1 MPRVLTAILWLTFVG
16 LVAATLWT
24 VLAACAVGWPDGER
38 WLGGCPTREIRHVAD
53 APLELER
60 ARTTDLQRAIR
71 DLELAVLER
80 PYCPAPTPTPRN
92 DRAPG
97 DELPSC
103 PPERRRATEVILLL
117 DASTSMNYDFALD
130 PAVEQ
135 RLMRLGQQLSSTPFF
150 MPQFQQLRREFQRLE
165 RRALQPNRID
175 RIDVAKQA
183 LSDLVDNTDPDV
195 EFSFVRFSRCGNPD
209 FVGRYGP
216 PQRDALRSAI
226 RQTRLKPA
234 TALAQGI
241 AALPSVM
248 SGGQDDDSPVN
259 VVLVSDGS
267 DSCNGDPC
275 AAARQLKQS
284 RPYAFVNAIAIGGMA
299 DQVRCVPELTGG
311 AFVGADDADELA
323 QALVRAAGQDL
334 PEHCR

>member
-1 MPRVLTAILWLTFVG
+1 MPRVLAAILWLTFVG
-16 LVAATLWT
+16 LVAGTLWT
-24 VLAACAVGWPDGER
+24 VLAACAIGWPDGGR
-38 WLGGCPTREIRHVAD
+38 WLGECPTREIRYVAD
-53 APLELER
+53 PALARER
-60 ARTTDLQRAIR
+60 ERTDALNRAIR
-71 DLELAVLER
+71 DLELAVLDR
-80 PYCPAPTPTPRN
+80 PYCPAPVDEPEQ
-92 DRAPG
+92 RAEP
-97 DELPSC
+97 ERPHC

-130 PAVEQ
+130 PAVER
-135 RLMRLGQQLSSTPFF
+135 RLLQIDQQLRNTPFF
-150 MPQFQQLRREFQRLE
+150 SPQHQQLRREFQRLQ

-183 LSDLVDNTDPDV
+183 LTDLVDNTDPDV
-195 EFSFVRFSRCGNPD
+195 DFSFVRFSSCGNPD

-216 PQRDALRSAI
+216 PQRGALRSDI
-226 RQTRLKPA
+226 RRTQLKPA
-234 TALAQGI
+234 TALARGI
-241 AALPSVM
+241 AALPGVM
-248 SGGQDDDSPVN
+248 NGGREEDSPVN

-299 DQVRCVPELTGG
+299 DQVSCVPELTGG

-323 QALVRAAGQDL
+323 QALVQAAGQDL

>member
-1 MPRVLTAILWLTFVG
+1 MARALTIGLWLIFG
-16 LVAATLWT
+16 ALVAVTLWV
-24 VLAACAVGWPDGER
+24 VLGACALGWPAGER
-38 WLGGCPTREIRHVAD
+38 WLGGCPVPGVEAVAD
-53 APLELER
+53 PALARER
-60 ARTTDLQRAIR
+60 ERTDALNRAIR
-71 DLELAVLER
+71 DLELAVLDR
-80 PYCPAPTPTPRN
+80 PYCPAPVDEPEQ
-92 DRAPG
+92 RAEP
-97 DELPSC
+97 ERPPC

-130 PAVEQ
+130 PAVER
-135 RLMRLGQQLSSTPFF
+135 RLLEIGQQLSNTPFF
-150 MPQFQQLRREFQRLE
+150 SPQHQQLRREFQRLE

-183 LSDLVDNTDPDV
+183 LTDLVDNTDPDV
-195 EFSFVRFSRCGNPD
+195 DFSFVRFSRCGNPD

-216 PQRDALRSAI
+216 PQRGALRSDI
-226 RQTRLKPA
+226 RRTQLKPA

-241 AALPSVM
+241 AALPGVM
-248 SGGQDDDSPVN
+248 NGGREEDSPVN

-311 AFVGADDADELA
+311 AFVGADDTDELA
-323 QALVRAAGQDL
+323 QALVQAAGQDL